1 MLFLL
6 SCTRPREREV
16 HPAFYHWQTRLEL
29 SSGERAIAGSLGAGR
44 LYVKFFDI
52 DWDEAFG
59 EPAPLAEV
67 QLVPAAYT
75 GLEVVPAVFI
85 TNRTLEQ
92 LPMESAARLA
102 ANIIDN
108 IFSLAEADSSLHLR
122 EIQLDCDWTAGT
134 REVYFQLLRLM
145 GEKLEA
151 QGISLSATIRLH
163 QLRYPERTGV
173 PPVKRGMLMFYNM
186 GSLEDWAEPN
196 SILNLEKAEPYLQGF
211 ADYPLPLDLALPLF
225 HWGVLYREG
234 RMIRLINNLEEREL
248 DDRARFQLLGPGR
261 YQLLQGTFLEGH
273 YLYEGDLIRLESV
286 GPGLLQQAARRLQRL
301 PWGPE
306 MTLAFYHLDSTAVRA
321 FKIADLDKL
330 VAAFR

>member
-6 SCTRPREREV
+6 SCSRPREREV
-16 HPAFYHWQTRLEL
+16 YPAFYHWQTRLEL
-29 SSGERAIAGSLGAGR
+29 SPGERTLADSLGARR
-44 LYVKFFDI
+44 LYVKFFDV
-52 DWDEAFG
+52 DWDGAFG

-67 QLVPAAYT
+67 QLAPATYT

-85 TNRTLEQ
+85 TNRSLEQ
-92 LPMESAARLA
+92 LPMEGVARLA
-102 ANIIDN
+102 ANIIDH
-108 IFSLAEADSSLHLR
+108 IFVLAEADSSLQLR

-151 QGISLSATIRLH
+151 RGVSLSATIRLH

-196 SILNLEKAEPYLQGF
+196 SILNLKKAEPYLQGF

-234 RMIRLINNLEEREL
+234 RMIRLINNLEEGQL
-248 DDRARFQLLGPGR
+248 ADRARFQLLGPGR
-261 YQLLQGTFLEGH
+261 YQVVQGTFLDGY

-286 GPGLLQQAARRLQRL
+286 DAGLLQQAARRLQRL

-321 FKIADLDKL
+321 FKIADLAQL
-330 VAAFR
+330 EEAFR